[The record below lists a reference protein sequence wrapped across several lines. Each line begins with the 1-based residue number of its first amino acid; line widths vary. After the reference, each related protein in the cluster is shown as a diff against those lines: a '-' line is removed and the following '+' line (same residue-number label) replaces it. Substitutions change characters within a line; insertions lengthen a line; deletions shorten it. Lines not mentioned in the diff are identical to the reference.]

1 MKTPVEKA
9 YDRHDK
15 WIEIVRSF
23 GGLRETEIED
33 IVSEL
38 YILLIKN
45 TQKGV
50 DFSYN
55 DDINYYYCY
64 RILRGLYVDLIR
76 KKIKVTFVT
85 LENIKI
91 TEESTVNYEEVFE
104 KIQLALKQIYWYDRK
119 VYEIVDDGVSVSELS
134 RKSQIS
140 YYSLYNTLKRVKT
153 KLKELIWD

>member
-9 YDRHDK
+9 YERHDK
-15 WIEIVRSF
+15 WIDIVRSF
-23 GGLRETEIED
+23 GGLRETEVED

-38 YILLIKN
+38 YILLIRN

-50 DFSYN
+50 DFSFN

-76 KKIKVTFVT
+76 KKIRVSFVT
-85 LENIKI
+85 LDNVKI

-119 VYEIVDDGVSVSELS
+119 VYEIIDEGVSVSELS

-153 KLKELIWD
+153 KLKELI

>member
-9 YDRHDK
+9 YQRHDK

-23 GGLRETEIED
+23 GGLRETEVED

-38 YILLIKN
+38 YILLIRN

-50 DFSYN
+50 DFSFN

-76 KKIKVTFVT
+76 KKIKVSFVT
-85 LENIKI
+85 LDNVKI
-91 TEESTVNYEEVFE
+91 SEDNTVNYEEVFE
-104 KIQLALKQIYWYDRK
+104 KIQKALKQIYWYDRK
-119 VYEIVDDGVSVSELS
+119 VYEIVDDGISVSELS

-153 KLKELIWD
+153 KLKELI

>member
-9 YDRHDK
+9 YQRHDK

-23 GGLRETEIED
+23 GGLRETEVED

-38 YILLIKN
+38 YILLIRN

-50 DFSYN
+50 DFSFN

-76 KKIKVTFVT
+76 KKIKVSFVT
-85 LENIKI
+85 LDNVKICEEN
-91 TEESTVNYEEVFE
+91 TVNYEEVFE
-104 KIQLALKQIYWYDRK
+104 KIQKALKEIYWYDRK
-119 VYEIVDDGVSVSELS
+119 VYEIVDDGISVSELS

-153 KLKELIWD
+153 KLKELI

>member
-9 YDRHDK
+9 YERHDK
-15 WIEIVRSF
+15 WIDIVRSF
-23 GGLRETEIED
+23 GGLRETEVED

-38 YILLIKN
+38 YILLIRN

-50 DFSYN
+50 DFSFN

-76 KKIKVTFVT
+76 KKIRVSFVT
-85 LENIKI
+85 LDNVKI
-91 TEESTVNYEEVFE
+91 TEESTVNYDEVFE

-119 VYEIVDDGVSVSELS
+119 VYEIIDEGVSVSELS

-153 KLKELIWD
+153 KLKELI

>member
-9 YDRHDK
+9 YDRHEK

-38 YILLIKN
+38 YILLIRN

-50 DFSYN
+50 DFTYN
-55 DDINYYYCY
+55 EDINYYYCY

-153 KLKELIWD
+153 KLKELI

>member
-9 YDRHDK
+9 YQRHDK

-23 GGLRETEIED
+23 GGLRETEVED

-38 YILLIKN
+38 YILLIRN

-50 DFSYN
+50 DFSFN

-76 KKIKVTFVT
+76 KKIKVSFVT
-85 LENIKI
+85 LDNVKI
-91 TEESTVNYEEVFE
+91 SEDNTVNYEEVFE
-104 KIQLALKQIYWYDRK
+104 KIQKALKEIYWYDRK
-119 VYEIVDDGVSVSELS
+119 VYEIVDDGISVSELS

-153 KLKELIWD
+153 KLKELI

>member
-1 MKTPVEKA
+1 LKTPVEKA
-9 YDRHDK
+9 YERHDK
-15 WIEIVRSF
+15 WIDIVRSF
-23 GGLRETEIED
+23 GGLRETEVED

-38 YILLIKN
+38 YILLIRN

-50 DFSYN
+50 DFSFN

-76 KKIKVTFVT
+76 KKIRVSFVT
-85 LENIKI
+85 LDNVNI
-91 TEESTVNYEEVFE
+91 TEESTVNYDEVFE

-119 VYEIVDDGVSVSELS
+119 VYQIIDEGVSVSELS
-134 RKSQIS
+134 RKSKIS

-153 KLKELIWD
+153 KLKELI

>member
-9 YDRHDK
+9 YQRHDK

-23 GGLRETEIED
+23 GGLRETEVED

-38 YILLIKN
+38 YILLIRN

-50 DFSYN
+50 DFSFN

-76 KKIKVTFVT
+76 KKIKVSFVT
-85 LENIKI
+85 LDNVKISEEN
-91 TEESTVNYEEVFE
+91 TVNYEEVFE
-104 KIQLALKQIYWYDRK
+104 KIQKALKEIYWYDRK
-119 VYEIVDDGVSVSELS
+119 VYEIVDDGISVSELS

-153 KLKELIWD
+153 KLKQLI

>member
-1 MKTPVEKA
+1 LKTPVEKA
-9 YDRHDK
+9 YQRHDK

-23 GGLRETEIED
+23 GGLRETEVED

-38 YILLIKN
+38 YILLIRN

-50 DFSYN
+50 DFSFN

-76 KKIKVTFVT
+76 KKIKVSFVT
-85 LENIKI
+85 LDNVKI
-91 TEESTVNYEEVFE
+91 SEDNTVNYEEVFE
-104 KIQLALKQIYWYDRK
+104 KIQKALKQIYWYDRK
-119 VYEIVDDGVSVSELS
+119 VYEIVDDGISVSELS

-153 KLKELIWD
+153 KLKELI

>member
-9 YDRHDK
+9 YQRHDK

-23 GGLRETEIED
+23 GGLRETEVED

-38 YILLIKN
+38 YILLIRN

-50 DFSYN
+50 DFSFN

-76 KKIKVTFVT
+76 KKIKVSFVT
-85 LENIKI
+85 LENVKI
-91 TEESTVNYEEVFE
+91 SEENTVNYEEVFE
-104 KIQLALKQIYWYDRK
+104 KIQKALKEIYWYDRK
-119 VYEIVDDGVSVSELS
+119 VYEIVDDGISVSELS

-153 KLKELIWD
+153 KLKELI

>member
-9 YDRHDK
+9 YDRHEK

-55 DDINYYYCY
+55 EDINYYYCY

-91 TEESTVNYEEVFE
+91 TEESSVNYEEVFE

-119 VYEIVDDGVSVSELS
+119 VFEIVDDGVSVSELS

-153 KLKELIWD
+153 KLKELI

>member
-15 WIEIVRSF
+15 WIEIVRTF
-23 GGLRETEIED
+23 GGLRETEVED

-38 YILLIKN
+38 YILLIRN

-50 DFSYN
+50 DFSFN

-76 KKIKVTFVT
+76 KKIRVSFVT
-85 LENIKI
+85 LDNVKI

-119 VYEIVDDGVSVSELS
+119 VYEIIDEGVSVSELS

-153 KLKELIWD
+153 KLKELI

>member
-9 YDRHDK
+9 YERHDK
-15 WIEIVRSF
+15 WIDIVRSF
-23 GGLRETEIED
+23 GGLRETEVED

-38 YILLIKN
+38 YILLIRN

-50 DFSYN
+50 DFTFN

-76 KKIKVTFVT
+76 KKIRVSFVT
-85 LENIKI
+85 LDNVKI

-119 VYEIVDDGVSVSELS
+119 VYEIIDEGVSVSELS

-153 KLKELIWD
+153 KLKELI

>member
-1 MKTPVEKA
+1 M
-9 YDRHDK
+9 
-15 WIEIVRSF
+15 
-23 GGLRETEIED
+23 
-33 IVSEL
+33 
-38 YILLIKN
+38 
-45 TQKGV
+45 
-50 DFSYN
+50 
-55 DDINYYYCY
+55 
-64 RILRGLYVDLIR
+64 YVDLIR

>member
-1 MKTPVEKA
+1 LKTPVEKA
-9 YDRHDK
+9 YDRHEK

-38 YILLIKN
+38 YILLIRN

-50 DFSYN
+50 DFTYN
-55 DDINYYYCY
+55 EDINYYYCY

-153 KLKELIWD
+153 KLKELI

>member
-1 MKTPVEKA
+1 LKTPVEKA

-153 KLKELIWD
+153 KLKELI

>member
-9 YDRHDK
+9 YERHDK
-15 WIEIVRSF
+15 WIDIVRSF
-23 GGLRETEIED
+23 GGLRETEVED

-38 YILLIKN
+38 YILLIRN

-50 DFSYN
+50 DFSFN

-76 KKIKVTFVT
+76 KKIRVSFVT
-85 LENIKI
+85 LDNVNI
-91 TEESTVNYEEVFE
+91 TEESTVNYDEVFE

-119 VYEIVDDGVSVSELS
+119 VYQIIDEGVSVSELS
-134 RKSQIS
+134 RKSKIS

-153 KLKELIWD
+153 KLKELI

>member
-9 YDRHDK
+9 YDRHEK

-55 DDINYYYCY
+55 EDKNYYYCY

-91 TEESTVNYEEVFE
+91 TEESSVNYEEVFE

-119 VYEIVDDGVSVSELS
+119 VFEIVDDGVSVSELS

-153 KLKELIWD
+153 KLKELI